1 MSASQHVHLQSREP
15 RLRQVPNPR
24 RRLDEYVLRALNKI
38 KRPSTAEEITE
49 LLNEDLGPGDR
60 PFQASE
66 INAWLRAAG
75 EVVTTLFW
83 LESRPRR

>member
-1 MSASQHVHLQSREP
+1 MNASQHLHLQSREP

-24 RRLDEYVLRALNKI
+24 RRLDEHVLRALNKI

-60 PFQASE
+60 PFQVNE
-66 INAWLRAAG
+66 ITTWLRDACEA
-75 EVVTTLFW
+75 VTTLFW